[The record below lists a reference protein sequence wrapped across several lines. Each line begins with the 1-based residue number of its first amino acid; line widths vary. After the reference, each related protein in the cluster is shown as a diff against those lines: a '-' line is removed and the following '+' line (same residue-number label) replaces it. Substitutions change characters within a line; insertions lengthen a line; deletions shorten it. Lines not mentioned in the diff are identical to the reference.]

1 MSTSVLYD
9 APGPRTR
16 RLERI
21 ASISVAV
28 VALGALVWLATKM
41 AADGLFD
48 DRWLVFVD
56 PPKGQTASDVWTSL
70 FKALGKTMSAA
81 AVAAPL
87 ALVLALTLAG
97 LRTARTR
104 WISGPATAVIEF
116 LRGMPVLLMMF
127 FGLLAFGLS
136 AYWAVV
142 FGLALYNAAIVAEIL
157 RAGQAALPRGQVEA
171 GTAIGLTRGQ
181 TLRLI
186 QLPQVVR
193 LMLPSL
199 ISQFVVLLKDTSLG
213 FIVGYRELLRTMQLN
228 YSFFG
233 DEYRLPLFV
242 AVLAIYLTVN
252 ITLSRTAVVVERRL
266 GAGGKTK
273 KKARNTPSGGGS
285 PTPASKQPGVMLD
298 E

>member
-21 ASISVAV
+21 ASAAVAV
-28 VALGALVWLATKM
+28 LAIAGVIWLLSAMST
-41 AADGLFD
+41 AGLFD
-48 DRWLVFVD
+48 DRWKVFTD
-56 PPKGQTASDVWTSL
+56 PPKGQSAADVWTSL
-70 FKALGKTMSAA
+70 LKGLGKTMSAA
-81 AVAAPL
+81 AVAAPI
-87 ALVLALTLAG
+87 ALILALTLAT
-97 LRTARTR
+97 LRTAQRR
-104 WISGPATAVIEF
+104 WISRPATAIIEF

-142 FGLALYNAAIVAEIL
+142 FGLAMYNAAIVAEIL

-171 GTAIGLTRGQ
+171 GTAIGLTRWQ
-181 TLRLI
+181 TLRII

-233 DEYRLPLFV
+233 DEYRLPLFL
-242 AVLAIYLTVN
+242 AVLVIYLTVN
-252 ITLSRTAVVVERRL
+252 ITLSQVAVLVERKL
-266 GAGGKTK
+266 GARGQKVK
-273 KKARNTPSGGGS
+273 KPRSAPSGIGS
-285 PTPASKQPGVMLD
+285 A
-298 E
+298 